1 MEAENRFDVIVM
13 NIYLRQ
19 LKEYESTKRLK
30 ADERKSLREWVSEY
44 NSVYRNPF
52 YVYGDDGEPVDY
64 ITAYRQCVKEHKIA
78 LRKELKE
85 YERSIVDL
93 TDEERSD
100 LREWVSAGNSV
111 YDNPFYVAHEGGYS
125 VDYIQAIRTIDEM
138 REDDY
143 KSMLTSDEGT
153 PF

>member
-1 MEAENRFDVIVM
+1 MEAGNRFDVIVM

-64 ITAYRQCVKEHKIA
+64 I
-78 LRKELKE
+78 LRP
-85 YERSIVDL
+85 L
-93 TDEERSD
+93 T
-100 LREWVSAGNSV
+100 
-111 YDNPFYVAHEGGYS
+111 
-125 VDYIQAIRTIDEM
+125 
-138 REDDY
+138 
-143 KSMLTSDEGT
+143 
-153 PF
+153 